1 MATSQLS
8 EVIQHFCRTVLLQD
22 GAGLTDGQLLEDY
35 RNRRDE
41 AALAALVGRHA
52 PMVWGVCRRLLR
64 HHDAEDAFQA
74 TFLVLV
80 RKAWSIASR
89 EQLANWL
96 YGVARQTALK
106 ARATTSRRKEREKQ
120 VAEMPEPAV
129 AERDL
134 GDDWLDHE
142 LSRLPDKY
150 RVVIVL
156 CDLGGKTR
164 KEAARQLGLPA
175 GTVASRLAR
184 ARAMLAKRLSQR
196 GVAFSVGALA
206 AVPPSLVSCTTK
218 AAGLFAAGQAAAIP
232 VKVVALT
239 EGVLRAMLVTKL
251 KTATVGLLL
260 VALLGGAAGAIY
272 HMQAAEQPKARTA
285 TERAE
290 QTQNEA
296 GRTNVKIEQDEA
308 AKPLGRIVEIGQN
321 AKVYID
327 LGKEDDVHLNRT
339 FSVFGS
345 GSRRANHSPKAS
357 LEVVAVLRPHLS
369 LVRVT
374 WLHDPDGEPLV
385 LGDELYNPVSRPQ
398 GADPDENA
406 KAEQKRPGQRV
417 EEKSPPVK
425 VYDGDKGVQEL
436 IDRYRDLPTNDK
448 LGIEGDRIRERLLQ
462 LSRTEQITLSP
473 ITRDAVAGILAD
485 QSLRQLLRVMERGG
499 DDVKR
504 AAEAARDELN
514 LIDDLNRFGMRM
526 NSRAKKP

>member
-1 MATSQLS
+1 MERKDMATGQMS
-8 EVIQHFCRTVLLQD
+8 EVVQHLCRTVLLQD
-22 GAGLTDGQLLEDY
+22 GAGLTDDQLLDGY
-35 RNRRDE
+35 LSCRDE
-41 AALAALVGRHA
+41 AALAALVRRHA
-52 PMVWGVCRRLLR
+52 PMVWGVCRRLLPN

-80 RKAWSIASR
+80 RKATSIMPR
-89 EQLANWL
+89 EMVANWL

-106 ARATTSRRKEREKQ
+106 ARATTAQRKEREKQ

-129 AERDL
+129 AERDT
-134 GDDWLDHE
+134 GDDLLDHE
-142 LSRLPDKY
+142 LGRLPDKY

-164 KEAARQLGLPA
+164 KETARHLGLPA

-196 GVAFSVGALA
+196 GVAFSVEALA
-206 AVPPSLVSCTTK
+206 AVVPPSLVSSTTK

-239 EGVLRAMLVTKL
+239 EGVLSTMLLTKV

-272 HMQAAEQPKARTA
+272 HMQAAEQLKAQTA

-290 QTQNEA
+290 QAQDKA
-296 GRTNVKIEQDEA
+296 RRTKVKIEQDEA
-308 AKPLGRIVEIGQN
+308 AKPLGRVLEVGQN
-321 AKVYID
+321 AKVYIN
-327 LGKEDDVHLNRT
+327 LGEEDDVHPNRT
-339 FSVFGS
+339 FSVFGK
-345 GSRRANHSPKAS
+345 GSYRANHSPKAS
-357 LEVVAVLRPHLS
+357 LEVLTVLGPHLS
-369 LVRVT
+369 LARVT
-374 WLHDPDGEPLV
+374 WLHDPDGEPLIQ
-385 LGDELYNPVSRPQ
+385 GDELYNPVLSRPR
-398 GADPDENA
+398 GAGQDEHA
-406 KAEQKRPGQRV
+406 KTEQKQ
-417 EEKSPPVK
+417 SPPVG
-425 VYDGDKGVQEL
+425 VYDGDKDVQEL
-436 IDRYRDLPTNDK
+436 IDRYRDLPDNDK

-462 LSRTEQITLSP
+462 LSRIEQVTLSP
-473 ITRDAVAGILAD
+473 ITRDAVAGILAE

-499 DDVKR
+499 DEVKQ
-504 AAEAARDELN
+504 AAKAARDELN